1 MVGVIR
7 VGDSSISGELSAGS
21 VSGEESKLC
30 ASKAA
35 RLIRLVLEG
44 GGTPSVIAGVFRE
57 LVLLLRLGLVTSRS
71 SYTGSVYKVISS
83 LIRIESVVQ
92 VIFDV

>member
-1 MVGVIR
+1 MVGVIQ

-35 RLIRLVLEG
+35 RLIHHMVG
-44 GGTPSVIAGVFRE
+44 VCTPSTTAGVFEE
-57 LVLLLRLGLVTSRS
+57 LVLLLRFGLVTSHS
-71 SYTGSVYKVISS
+71 SYTGSVFKVISGQ
-83 LIRIESVVQ
+83 IRIKSVIP